1 MLTCWVKCISSCWRL
16 RPVNVC
22 FWIAFIIS
30 LLRPCDCPHSQ
41 TCSELLFVSEPV
53 HLNLCG
59 SFLLQLL
66 GFSPSSQCEL
76 VLSAESSSDLVEDLG
91 LCAVSQAKCLL
102 WLEQWSIV
110 CLWMRSLCLNPALD
124 CRSAQSLLH
133 TAMCKHSK
141 YRWTPLAVY
150 PKSWI

>member
-1 MLTCWVKCISSCWRL
+1 MYLIMLKTEASKCLFLNCIHYFFAPVLWFVLTVKPALSCSLSASLYIWTCAGV
-16 RPVNVC
+16 
-22 FWIAFIIS
+22 
-30 LLRPCDCPHSQ
+30 
-41 TCSELLFVSEPV
+41 
-53 HLNLCG
+53 
-59 SFLLQLL
+59 FLLQLL

-76 VLSAESSSDLVEDLG
+76 VLSAEGSSDLVEDLG

>member
-1 MLTCWVKCISSCWRL
+1 MYLIMLKTEASKCLFLNCIHYFFAPVLWLSSQS
-16 RPVNVC
+16 N
-22 FWIAFIIS
+22 
-30 LLRPCDCPHSQ
+30 LLWAALCQRAC
-41 TCSELLFVSEPV
+41 TFELVREFFYS
-53 HLNLCG
+53 
-59 SFLLQLL
+59 SFLVFHQAASVSL
-66 GFSPSSQCEL
+66 SSSQ
-76 VLSAESSSDLVEDLG
+76 SSSDLVEDLG

-141 YRWTPLAVY
+141 YRWMPLAVY